1 MILKRENV
9 LLKRHSKTFT
19 DELIYLLGFAS
30 ESFMGSEELENEWE
44 AASETTGQRL
54 IIFEAE

>member
-30 ESFMGSEELENEWE
+30 ESFMGSEELENE
-44 AASETTGQRL
+44 
-54 IIFEAE
+54 

>member
-1 MILKRENV
+1 MILKRDNV
-9 LLKRHSKTFT
+9 LLKRYSKTFT
-19 DELIYLLGFAS
+19 DEITYLLGFAS
-30 ESFMGSEELENEWE
+30 ESFMSSEELENGWE